1 MKKITDTR
9 LRRAAAWYRG
19 RSRAMRDLLVI
30 GAGTIPFFML
40 IRGVDVLDRRYG
52 GTLHDFFWDNEEV
65 VGFLFCL
72 GVAFM
77 IYAWRRFM
85 DLRREMT
92 QRQEAEMEAH
102 RLARHDVLTGLPNRR
117 RFLEEFAHCHA
128 SLANGRV
135 CALFVLDLD
144 HLKPINDLYGHRLGD
159 EVLRV
164 VAKRLQR
171 IVGDEGTVARLG
183 GDEFGIIMP
192 VSRDKN
198 AQVRLA
204 RRIAHEIPKPIAL
217 AALVIEVGVSVGV
230 AIDDQDIHTTEDIA
244 ARDGSEVETIL
255 RQADMAMYRAKTE
268 GRGSYR
274 FFDRDMDDRLQQRV
288 KLEGEIKGALSKD
301 EILPYY
307 QPIVELG
314 SGTVIGYEILARW
327 AHPTEGLV
335 PPAIFIPIAED
346 TGVIGELADNLLM
359 RALAEAAALPDNLF
373 LSFNLS
379 PRQFADPWLS
389 QKILAALIRAN
400 FPPHRLEVEITET
413 AVVMRLDEARTML
426 QSLRNVGVRVAL
438 DDFGTGYSGLHHLRE
453 LQLDT
458 IKIDRSFV
466 MKMLESPEDSK
477 LVEAIVALGRVLE
490 LDVTAEGIETERVRV
505 RLLELGCKTGQG
517 FLFGRPQPIADLLQR
532 PADRSRQIA

>member
-1 MKKITDTR
+1 MDTHKQSPVQ
-9 LRRAAAWYRG
+9 RAAAWYRG
-19 RSRAMRDLLVI
+19 RSRAQRDLLVTLALALPLYAI
-30 GAGTIPFFML
+30 
-40 IRGVDVLDRRYG
+40 IRTVDVMDQRFGRALH
-52 GTLHDFFWDNEEV
+52 TLFWEFEDV
-65 VGFLFCL
+65 LAFLFCL
-72 GVAFM
+72 GLAFM
-77 IYAWRRFM
+77 VFAWRRLS
-85 DLRREMT
+85 DLRAEIA
-92 QRQEAEMEAH
+92 QRQVAEREAY
-102 RLARHDVLTGLPNRR
+102 RLAHHDVLTGLPNRR
-117 RFLEEFAHCHA
+117 RFLEEFAACHA
-128 SLANGRV
+128 NLAGDRV
-135 CALFVLDLD
+135 IALFVLDLD
-144 HLKPINDLYGHRLGD
+144 HFKPINDLYGHRLGD

-244 ARDGSEVETIL
+244 VRDGSEVETIL

-274 FFDRDMDDRLQQRV
+274 FFDRDMDDRLQQRM
-288 KLEGEIKGALSKD
+288 KLENEIKGALSRN

-314 SGTVIGYEILARW
+314 SGTIIGYEILARW
-327 AHPTEGLV
+327 VHSREGLV
-335 PPAIFIPIAED
+335 PPAVFIPIAED

-359 RALAEAAALPDNLF
+359 RALADAAMLPDNIF

-426 QSLRNVGVRVAL
+426 QSLRNLGVRVAL

-466 MKMLESPEDSK
+466 MSMLESPEDAK
-477 LVEAIVALGRVLE
+477 LVEAIVALGRVLK
-490 LDVTAEGIETERVRV
+490 LDVIAEGIETESIRD
-505 RLLELGCKTGQG
+505 RLLELGCTTGQG
-517 FLFGRPQPIADLLQR
+517 FLFGRPEPIADVLQQ

>member
-1 MKKITDTR
+1 MDTPKQSR
-9 LRRAAAWYRG
+9 AQRAAAWYRG
-19 RSRAMRDLLVI
+19 RSRAQRDLLVI
-30 GAGTIPFFML
+30 LALALPLYAM
-40 IRGVDVLDRRYG
+40 IRTVDVVDQRYG
-52 GTLHDFFWDNEEV
+52 RTLHTLFWEFGEV
-65 VGFLFCL
+65 VGLLFCL
-72 GVAFM
+72 GLAFM
-77 IYAWRRFM
+77 VFAWRRLS
-85 DLRREMT
+85 DLKSEIA
-92 QRQEAEMEAH
+92 QRQEAEREAH
-102 RLARHDVLTGLPNRR
+102 RLAHHDILTGLPNRR
-117 RFLEEFAHCHA
+117 RFLEEFAACHA
-128 SLANGRV
+128 SLTNDRV

-144 HLKPINDLYGHRLGD
+144 HFKPINDLYGHRLGD

-230 AIDDQDIHTTEDIA
+230 AIDDQDIHTTDDIA
-244 ARDGSEVETIL
+244 ARDGGEVETIL

-274 FFDRDMDDRLQQRV
+274 FFDHDMDDRLQQRV
-288 KLEGEIKGALSKD
+288 KLESEIKGAISKN

-314 SGTVIGYEILARW
+314 SGTIIGYEILARW

-335 PPAIFIPIAED
+335 SPAVFIPIAED
-346 TGVIGELADNLLM
+346 TGVIGELSDNLLM
-359 RALAEAAALPDNLF
+359 RALADATVLPDNLF

-453 LQLDT
+453 LQLDA

-466 MKMLESPEDSK
+466 MNMLESPEDAK
-477 LVEAIVALGRVLE
+477 LVEAIIALGRVLG
-490 LDVTAEGIETERVRV
+490 LDVTAEGIETERVRD

-517 FLFGRPQPIADLLQR
+517 FLFGRPQPVQDILQQ
-532 PADRSRQIA
+532 PAGRSRQIA

>member
-9 LRRAAAWYRG
+9 LRRAVAWYRG
-19 RSRAMRDLLVI
+19 RSRAIRDLFVI
-30 GAGTIPFFML
+30 GALTIPLFMV

-52 GTLHDFFWDNEEV
+52 GMLHDFFWDHEEI

-72 GVAFM
+72 GVAFI

-85 DLRREMT
+85 DLRREMM

-117 RFLEEFAHCHA
+117 GFLEEFAACHA
-128 SLANGRV
+128 SLTDDRV

-144 HLKPINDLYGHRLGD
+144 HFKPINDLYGHRLGD

-171 IVGDEGTVARLG
+171 IVGEEGTVARLG

-268 GRGSYR
+268 DRGSYR

-301 EILPYY
+301 EILPFY

-335 PPAIFIPIAED
+335 SPAVFIPIAED

-359 RALAEAAALPDNLF
+359 RALAEATALPDNLF

-466 MKMLESPEDSK
+466 MSMLESPEDAK
-477 LVEAIVALGRVLE
+477 LVEAIVALGRVLD
-490 LDVTAEGIETERVRV
+490 LDVTAEGIETEPVRA

-517 FLFGRPQPIADLLQR
+517 FLFGRPQPISDLLQQ
-532 PADRSRQIA
+532 PAGRSRQIA